1 MAWIET
7 ISPDDAEGPLK
18 KEYDEAITRSGG
30 VANVVSLSSLNPAA
44 LSAWVGVYKA
54 VMYGPSPLERYE
66 RELVATVV
74 SQENECRY

>member
-66 RELVATVV
+66 RELVATGV
-74 SQENECRY
+74 SQENNCLY

>member
-1 MAWIET
+1 MAWIES
-7 ISPDDAEGPLK
+7 IPPEVAEGALK
-18 KEYDEAITRSGG
+18 KEYDEAITRSGA
-30 VANVVSLSSLNPAA
+30 VANVVSLSSLNPGV

>member
-7 ISPDDAEGPLK
+7 IPPEEAEGPLK
-18 KEYDEAITRSGG
+18 KEYDEAIARSAE
-30 VANVVSLSSLNPAA
+30 VANVVSLSSLNPGA

>member
-54 VMYGPSPLERYE
+54 VMYGPSPLERDE

-74 SQENECRY
+74 SQENNCHY

>member
-7 ISPDDAEGPLK
+7 IAPADAGGLLK
-18 KEYDEAITRSGG
+18 KEYDEAVARSGG
-30 VANVVSLSSLNPAA
+30 VANVVSLSSLNPEA

-54 VMYGPSPLERYE
+54 VLHGPSPLARYE

-74 SQENECRY
+74 SQENGCRY

>member
-7 ISPDDAEGPLK
+7 ISPDDAEGPLM

-74 SQENECRY
+74 SQENNCHY

>member
-1 MAWIET
+1 MAGIET

-18 KEYDEAITRSGG
+18 KEYDEAITRAGG

-74 SQENECRY
+74 SQENNCHY

>member
-7 ISPDDAEGPLK
+7 IAPEDAEGLLK
-18 KEYDEAITRSGG
+18 KEYDEAITRSGA
-30 VANVVSLSSLNPAA
+30 VANVVSLSSLNPGA
-44 LSAWVGVYKA
+44 LAAWVGVYKA

-74 SQENECRY
+74 SQENDCHY

>member
-7 ISPDDAEGPLK
+7 IPPEEAGGPLK
-18 KEYDEAITRSGG
+18 KEYDEAVARSGE
-30 VANVVSLSSLNPAA
+30 VANVVSLSSLNPEA
-44 LSAWVGVYKA
+44 LSAWIGVYKA
-54 VMYGPSPLERYE
+54 VMHGPSALERYE

>member
-7 ISPDDAEGPLK
+7 IPPEAAEGLLK
-18 KEYDEAITRSGG
+18 KEYDEAVARSGG
-30 VANVVSLSSLNPAA
+30 VANVVSLSSLNPESLA
-44 LSAWVGVYKA
+44 AWVGVYKA

-74 SQENECRY
+74 SQENNCHY

>member
-7 ISPDDAEGPLK
+7 ISPDDAEGPQK

-74 SQENECRY
+74 SQENNCHY

>member
-7 ISPDDAEGPLK
+7 IAPEAAEGPLK
-18 KEYDEAITRSGG
+18 REYDETVARSGA
-30 VANVVSLSSLNPAA
+30 VANVVSLSSLNPGA

>member
-7 ISPDDAEGPLK
+7 IPPEAAEGLLK
-18 KEYDEAITRSGG
+18 KEYDEAVARSGG
-30 VANVVSLSSLNPAA
+30 VTNVVSLSSLNPESLA
-44 LSAWVGVYKA
+44 AWVGVYKT

-74 SQENECRY
+74 SQENNCHY

>member
-1 MAWIET
+1 MAWIES
-7 ISPDDAEGPLK
+7 IPPEVAEGALK
-18 KEYDEAITRSGG
+18 KEYDEAITRSGA
-30 VANVVSLSSLNPAA
+30 VANVVSLSSLNPGA

>member
-7 ISPDDAEGPLK
+7 IAPEDAGGLLK
-18 KEYDEAITRSGG
+18 KEYDEAVTRSGG
-30 VANVVSLSSLNPAA
+30 VANVVSLSSLNPEA

-54 VMYGPSPLERYE
+54 VLHGPSPLARYE

-74 SQENECRY
+74 SQENGCRY

>member
-7 ISPDDAEGPLK
+7 ISTDDAEGPLK
-18 KEYDEAITRSGG
+18 KEYDEAITRAGG

-74 SQENECRY
+74 SQENNCHY

>member
-7 ISPDDAEGPLK
+7 IPPEAAEGPLK
-18 KEYDEAITRSGG
+18 KEYDEAIIRSGG
-30 VANVVSLSSLNPAA
+30 VANVVSLSSLNPESLA
-44 LSAWVGVYKA
+44 AWVGVYKS

-74 SQENECRY
+74 SQENNCLY

>member
-7 ISPDDAEGPLK
+7 IAPEDAGGLLK
-18 KEYDEAITRSGG
+18 KEYDEAVTRSGG
-30 VANVVSLSSLNPAA
+30 VANVVSLSSLNPGA
-44 LSAWVGVYKA
+44 LSAWVGDYKA

-74 SQENECRY
+74 SHENECRY

>member
-7 ISPDDAEGPLK
+7 ISPDDAGGPLK
-18 KEYDEAITRSGG
+18 KEYGEAITRSGG

-74 SQENECRY
+74 SQENNCHY

>member
-7 ISPDDAEGPLK
+7 IAPEAAEGPLK
-18 KEYDEAITRSGG
+18 REYDEAVARSGE
-30 VANVVSLSSLNPAA
+30 VANVVSLSSLNPGA

-66 RELVATVV
+66 RERVATVV

>member
-7 ISPDDAEGPLK
+7 IAPEAAEGPLK
-18 KEYDEAITRSGG
+18 REYDEAVARSGA
-30 VANVVSLSSLNPAA
+30 VANVVSLSSLNPEA
-44 LSAWVGVYKA
+44 LSAWLGAYKA
-54 VMYGPSPLERYE
+54 VMYGPSALERYE

>member
-7 ISPDDAEGPLK
+7 IAPGDAGGLLK
-18 KEYDEAITRSGG
+18 KEYDEAVTRSGG
-30 VANVVSLSSLNPAA
+30 VANVVSLSSLNPEA

-54 VMYGPSPLERYE
+54 VLHGPSPLARYE

-74 SQENECRY
+74 SQENGCRY

>member
-1 MAWIET
+1 MAWIES
-7 ISPDDAEGPLK
+7 ISPEVAEGALK
-18 KEYDEAITRSGG
+18 KEYDEAITRSGE
-30 VANVVSLSSLNPAA
+30 VANVVSLSSLNPGA

>member
-7 ISPDDAEGPLK
+7 IAPEAAEGPLK
-18 KEYDEAITRSGG
+18 REYDEAVARSGE
-30 VANVVSLSSLNPAA
+30 VANVVSLSSLNPGV
-44 LSAWVGVYKA
+44 LSAWLGVYKA
-54 VMYGPSPLERYE
+54 VMYGPSALERYE

>member
-30 VANVVSLSSLNPAA
+30 VANVVSRSSLNPESLAA
-44 LSAWVGVYKA
+44 WGGVYKA

-74 SQENECRY
+74 SQENNCHY